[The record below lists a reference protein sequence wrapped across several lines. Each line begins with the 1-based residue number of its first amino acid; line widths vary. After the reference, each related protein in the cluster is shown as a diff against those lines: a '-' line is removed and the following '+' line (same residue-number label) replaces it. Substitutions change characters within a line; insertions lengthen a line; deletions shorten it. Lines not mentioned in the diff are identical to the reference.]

1 MQLTRHIRKTIVIS
15 AVLILLG
22 AVLPTIAQ
30 YYDNFGLS
38 MRQNDFDE
46 IGNFLIYTP
55 LSILIIGLVFFIFT
69 RNYFENKFTAKKLTG
84 VSILLFIIGVV
95 VAYLSNI
102 YNDFGFY
109 YEIAEAIILPLLFFP
124 LLLAFCSLICIF
136 LREEVFRAWFKF
148 ARIYISLALIF
159 IFFSALSPGGGSWG
173 VSNNFDAEAATWFFS
188 GLFLFISLILIA
200 RKSWKL
206 KNKVS

>member
-1 MQLTRHIRKTIVIS
+1 MQLTRHIRKTIVIL

-69 RNYFENKFTAKKLTG
+69 RN
-84 VSILLFIIGVV
+84 
-95 VAYLSNI
+95 
-102 YNDFGFY
+102 Y

>member
-1 MQLTRHIRKTIVIS
+1 MQLTRHIRKTIVIL

-84 VSILLFIIGVV
+84 VYILLFIIGVV

-124 LLLAFCSLICIF
+124 LLLAFCSLIC
-136 LREEVFRAWFKF
+136 
-148 ARIYISLALIF
+148 